1 MREEKQLLLDEIT
14 DKINAS
20 TGFIVANYQEFT
32 SARAREFRN
41 TLSDVGGDFEV
52 VRKRVFLKAAET
64 LGLKFE
70 LAQLK
75 GHIGLIFANEDS
87 TTLAKS
93 AVKYSEENSDCIS
106 MLGGNIDGEQCS
118 GEEIIALA
126 KLPGIKELRSQI
138 VGLLAAPM
146 TQTVAVM
153 QAALTSVLYC
163 MEEKSKQG

>member
-14 DKINAS
+14 DKINDS

-32 SARAREFRN
+32 SARAREFRDAI
-41 TLSDVGGDFEV
+41 TEAGGDFEV

-70 LAQLK
+70 LSQLN

-87 TTLAKS
+87 TRLAKG
-93 AVKYSEENSDCIS
+93 AVKYSEDNSDCINV
-106 MLGGNIDGEQCS
+106 LGGKIDDQQCS
-118 GEEIIALA
+118 AEDIIALA
-126 KLPGIKELRSQI
+126 KLPSIDELRAQI

-146 TQTVAVM
+146 GQTVAVL
-153 QAALTSVLYC
+153 QSVLTSVLYC

>member
-41 TLSDVGGDFEV
+41 LLSEVDGEFEI
-52 VRKRVFLKAAET
+52 VRKRVFLKAAES

-70 LAQLK
+70 LSQLT
-75 GHIGLIFANEDS
+75 GHIGLIFANDDS
-87 TTLAKS
+87 TRLAKD
-93 AVKYSEENSDCIS
+93 AVKYSEENSNCVC
-106 MLGGNIDGEQCS
+106 MLGGRIDGEQCT

-126 KLPGIKELRSQI
+126 KLPGINELRAQM
-138 VGLLAAPM
+138 VGLLEAPM
-146 TQTVAVM
+146 AQTVAVM